1 MNNGDNKKK
10 KKTQSVMNSVG
21 DVLAI
26 TFHVS
31 VERAHSHGGSKLFCK
46 HTNAA
51 GAADANLNIYE
62 PLG

>member
-1 MNNGDNKKK
+1 
-10 KKTQSVMNSVG
+10 MNSVG